1 MALLLACGGIAS
13 AQQAISTG
21 TITGIVQ
28 DEQGLPIPGALVE
41 VTNAQTQ
48 EQRSTVSNA
57 TGIFNVPALVIGRYK
72 VSVSLT
78 GFGTVE
84 RVDIQLQSNEI
95 YNAGMVT
102 LRAGITETL
111 TVTADP
117 IGVQTTTA
125 VRTSVLDTST
135 IDSLVSRGR
144 DPVRLLNSL
153 PGVDPNIG
161 GLITGGTIGTNLPT
175 MQGTAGFASYVAIDG
190 VGSSD
195 GDTGNNNGITSM
207 DAIQEIRVV
216 MNSYTAEFG
225 RNTGPQINV
234 VTKSGG
240 QRYSGSLSTY
250 IRHEALNSNTLANER
265 LGLPKPIARF
275 YTGVGTIGGP
285 VALPGVGKLK
295 RTFFFYTRE
304 MWDTKQAATPEHQ
317 ADADRGG
324 THRRFLADDADQRHA
339 VLHPGPAAQRGLQSD
354 RGRPGVLPG
363 QRHSRRSHRP
373 ARPRLREP
381 VPGAELL
388 RHQRQQPAVQLRRH
402 RRPERVPDARSGDDR
417 SQLHGQRPGVGQ
429 VPALAPESRGDDRDV
444 RHQLQLEPLPRP
456 IRAERGCGHRQLHQD
471 DDQAARERD
480 VVRVSEHA
488 GGRAGRHDARSDRE
502 AAARAQRAGCAGLAL
517 QHADAQSTQ
526 PVSAADVHRCAGDAA
541 QRRVGRAVPHR
552 CHRPALESPEQRDV
566 DGRAASA

>member
-1 MALLLACGGIAS
+1 MAAEVPQGRRRPGGSRGVARAWPAVVALALLPALGGVAS

-21 TITGIVQ
+21 TITGIVH

-41 VTNAQTQ
+41 VTNVQTQ
-48 EQRSTVSNA
+48 ERRSTVSNA
-57 TGIFNVPALVIGRYK
+57 TGIFNVAALVIGRYK
-72 VSVSLT
+72 VSVSLS

-84 RVDIQLQSNEI
+84 RVDIPLQSNET
-95 YNAGMVT
+95 YNAGVVT

-153 PGVDPNIG
+153 PGVDPNLG

-190 VGSSD
+190 VGSAD

-265 LGLPKPIARF
+265 LGLPKPIARY
-275 YTGVGTIGGP
+275 YTGVGTFGGP
-285 VALPGVGKLK
+285 VALPGAGKLK

-304 MWDTKQAATPEHQ
+304 MWNTKQAASPEHQ

-324 THRRFLADDADQRHA
+324 TQRRFLADHADQRHA
-339 VLHPGPAAQRGLQSD
+339 VLHPGPAAQRRLQSD
-354 RGRPGVLPG
+354 RGWPGVLPG
-363 QRHSRRSHRP
+363 QRHPRRSHRP

-381 VPGAELL
+381 VPDSELL
-388 RHQRQQPAVQLRRH
+388 RRQRQQPAVQLRRY
-402 RRPERVPDARSGDDR
+402 RRPEGVPVARSGDAR
-417 SQLHGQRPGVGQ
+417 SQLHGQRSRVGQ
-429 VPALAPESRGDDRDV
+429 VPALAAES
-444 RHQLQLEPLPRP
+444 
-456 IRAERGCGHRQLHQD
+456 
-471 DDQAARERD
+471 
-480 VVRVSEHA
+480 
-488 GGRAGRHDARSDRE
+488 
-502 AAARAQRAGCAGLAL
+502 
-517 QHADAQSTQ
+517 
-526 PVSAADVHRCAGDAA
+526 
-541 QRRVGRAVPHR
+541 
-552 CHRPALESPEQRDV
+552 
-566 DGRAASA
+566 

>member
-1 MALLLACGGIAS
+1 MGAAEVPQGTRRPGGWGRVARAVVAAGGLLAAPAGLAS

-41 VTNAQTQ
+41 VTNVETQ
-48 EQRSTVSNA
+48 EKRSTVSNA

-72 VSVSLT
+72 VSVSLS

-84 RVDIQLQSNEI
+84 RVDVRLQSNEV
-95 YNAGMVT
+95 YNAGTVT
-102 LRAGITETL
+102 MRAGITETL

-161 GLITGGTIGTNLPT
+161 GLITGGTIGTNLPV

-190 VGSSD
+190 VGSAD

-240 QRYSGSLSTY
+240 QR
-250 IRHEALNSNTLANER
+250 
-265 LGLPKPIARF
+265 
-275 YTGVGTIGGP
+275 
-285 VALPGVGKLK
+285 
-295 RTFFFYTRE
+295 
-304 MWDTKQAATPEHQ
+304 
-317 ADADRGG
+317 
-324 THRRFLADDADQRHA
+324 
-339 VLHPGPAAQRGLQSD
+339 
-354 RGRPGVLPG
+354 
-363 QRHSRRSHRP
+363 
-373 ARPRLREP
+373 
-381 VPGAELL
+381 
-388 RHQRQQPAVQLRRH
+388 
-402 RRPERVPDARSGDDR
+402 
-417 SQLHGQRPGVGQ
+417 
-429 VPALAPESRGDDRDV
+429 
-444 RHQLQLEPLPRP
+444 
-456 IRAERGCGHRQLHQD
+456 
-471 DDQAARERD
+471 
-480 VVRVSEHA
+480 
-488 GGRAGRHDARSDRE
+488 
-502 AAARAQRAGCAGLAL
+502 
-517 QHADAQSTQ
+517 
-526 PVSAADVHRCAGDAA
+526 
-541 QRRVGRAVPHR
+541 
-552 CHRPALESPEQRDV
+552 
-566 DGRAASA
+566 